1 MDAFV
6 TFLKQDWYFAFPML
20 GMSMVG
26 ITLVVWRLLLNFG
39 ARTNMS
45 AFLPAFHEK
54 LHKEGPESALKFCQT
69 QPGLIPRRLFA
80 AGLETSKQG
89 LAAMRRA
96 MAGVIELEI
105 VPELNFLLPTVLAI
119 AKIAT
124 MVGLLGTVISM
135 TSTFSQLSKGG
146 DMAAQSASIGLAL
159 FATALGLVT
168 AIPLVF
174 AHVMFKAWIASF
186 EIKMKSAAH
195 KLTLLMQAAKQAP
208 APASAPVKAKSDSAI
223 TQKG

>member
-1 MDAFV
+1 MQKFFPLEQISRYHIQPICCRGQSPAVQQTRAVSFYQGMWPMDAFV

-45 AFLPAFHEK
+45 AFLPAFQEK

-69 QPGLIPRRLFA
+69 QPGLIPRRLFT

-105 VPELNFLLPTVLAI
+105 VPELNYLLPTILAI

-135 TSTFSQLSKGG
+135 IGTFTEIGKAQADRKSTRLNSS
-146 DMAAQSASIGLAL
+146 
-159 FATALGLVT
+159 
-168 AIPLVF
+168 
-174 AHVMFKAWIASF
+174 
-186 EIKMKSAAH
+186 
-195 KLTLLMQAAKQAP
+195 
-208 APASAPVKAKSDSAI
+208 
-223 TQKG
+223 